1 MAEATAATA
10 VFDVLLPVYFPEFE
24 EQIRQLDIAAD
35 RYEIWI
41 MTAQEKRLKG
51 DNTFADDA
59 VEAYQPCAEKFHS
72 LLKELG
78 EFAKREFQ

>member
-1 MAEATAATA
+1 MAEATAVTA

-41 MTAQEKRLKG
+41 MSRHQRL
-51 DNTFADDA
+51 
-59 VEAYQPCAEKFHS
+59 
-72 LLKELG
+72 
-78 EFAKREFQ
+78 